1 MKAWLIISMITFCVT
16 FYSFGSAIA
25 HELHLSNGD
34 LINGQV
40 IRMDENKLIFKT
52 SYAGEISVDWAE
64 VINLITDEPIKVILT
79 DGTAL
84 EGFSREASANM
95 MRIETEKLEA
105 PSDFKL
111 SEVAAI
117 NPVEKPVVKI
127 TVRTNA
133 GLTQERGN
141 TDTDSLRLDGE
152 FIARTE
158 KSRYSFGGELNIEK
172 VDGDTTVENW
182 LAFGNYDYFVIQK
195 WFLYTNTLFEHD
207 KFADLDLRSTLGVG
221 VGHQFFE
228 SDTLN
233 LSTAVGPAWVNED
246 FIEAED
252 EDYSAGQWLINYDQY
267 FFNKFVQLFHRQT
280 GFIKL
285 ADTNRWLL
293 KTRQGLRFPIYKGF
307 TTTLQYNYD
316 YNNDPSPAAKEKWDS
331 KLMVLLGWQFGN

>member
-1 MKAWLIISMITFCVT
+1 MLEDLGIFIQLIIKNPWSKGGIGDEGLVNYIHDNLLCNILF
-16 FYSFGSAIA
+16 IR
-25 HELHLSNGD
+25 LSDSPRTALRNGD

-111 SEVAAI
+111 SEVARNQSGRKASGK
-117 NPVEKPVVKI
+117 NNSPH
-127 TVRTNA
+127 
-133 GLTQERGN
+133 ERGTHPRERQHRYRRSCDWTVN
-141 TDTDSLRLDGE
+141 LSL
-152 FIARTE
+152 RTE

-195 WFLYTNTLFEHD
+195 WFLYANTLFEHD

-221 VGHQFFE
+221 VR
-228 SDTLN
+228 S
-233 LSTAVGPAWVNED
+233 S
-246 FIEAED
+246 
-252 EDYSAGQWLINYDQY
+252 
-267 FFNKFVQLFHRQT
+267 
-280 GFIKL
+280 
-285 ADTNRWLL
+285 
-293 KTRQGLRFPIYKGF
+293 
-307 TTTLQYNYD
+307 
-316 YNNDPSPAAKEKWDS
+316 
-331 KLMVLLGWQFGN
+331 VL